1 MAKKVE
7 TVSLIDTF
15 SEFKELKN
23 IDRTTMVSVL
33 EESFRSVIAKMFG
46 TDENYD
52 VIVNPDKGDFEI
64 WRNREVV
71 ADEDLENPNL
81 QIALSEAQKIDASYE
96 VGEEVTD
103 EVIFANFGR
112 RAILNLRQTLAS
124 KILELEKD
132 SIYNKYID
140 KVGTI
145 INAEVYQIWKKE
157 MLLLDDEGNE
167 LLLPKTEQIPSDFYR
182 KGETAR
188 AVVAR
193 VDNKNNNPKIILSRT
208 SPVFLQRL
216 FEMEVP
222 EINDGLIT
230 IKKIARIPGERAKIA
245 VESYDDRIDP
255 VGACVGMRGARVQAV
270 STELGGERIDIVLWD
285 DNPAQFVI
293 NAMAPADVASI
304 VVDEDKHTMD
314 IAVEAGN
321 LAQAIGR
328 NGQNVRLASQ
338 LSGWELNVMTVDDL
352 QAKHQAEAHA
362 AIDTFTKYLDIDEDF
377 ATVLVEEGFSTLEE
391 LAYVPMKELL
401 EIEGLDEPTVEAL
414 RERAKNALATI
425 AQAQEESLGDNKPAD
440 DLLNLEGVDRDLAFK
455 LAARGVCTLEDLA
468 EQGIDDLADIE
479 GLTDEKAGALIMAA
493 RNICW
498 FGDEA

>member
-71 ADEDLENPNL
+71 ADEDLENPNM
-81 QIALSEAQKIDASYE
+81 QIALSEARKIDASYE

-112 RAILNLRQTLAS
+112 RAILNLRQTLSS

-132 SIYNKYID
+132 SLYNKYID

-157 MLLLDDEGNE
+157 ILLLDDEGNE
-167 LLLPKTEQIPSDFYR
+167 LLLPKSEQIPSDFYR

-208 SPVFLQRL
+208 SPLFLQRL

-230 IKKIARIPGERAKIA
+230 IKKIAQGKPHPRNRPRTAQRKHRRHQLHQQQTTLHPAGPQPRKDILHPPER
-245 VESYDDRIDP
+245 R
-255 VGACVGMRGARVQAV
+255 RTQ
-270 STELGGERIDIVLWD
+270 
-285 DNPAQFVI
+285 
-293 NAMAPADVASI
+293 
-304 VVDEDKHTMD
+304 
-314 IAVEAGN
+314 
-321 LAQAIGR
+321 GR
-328 NGQNVRLASQ
+328 
-338 LSGWELNVMTVDDL
+338 
-352 QAKHQAEAHA
+352 
-362 AIDTFTKYLDIDEDF
+362 
-377 ATVLVEEGFSTLEE
+377 
-391 LAYVPMKELL
+391 
-401 EIEGLDEPTVEAL
+401 
-414 RERAKNALATI
+414 
-425 AQAQEESLGDNKPAD
+425 SLPPPRRS
-440 DLLNLEGVDRDLAFK
+440 LPRH
-455 LAARGVCTLEDLA
+455 R
-468 EQGIDDLADIE
+468 
-479 GLTDEKAGALIMAA
+479 
-493 RNICW
+493 
-498 FGDEA
+498 